1 MLPDNLLQRSSAPNA
16 QGTRARINQG
26 SVMTPIRHA
35 FFVSD
40 RTGITAEM
48 LGHSLL
54 AQFEEERFRE
64 VTLPFVDSVARA
76 EEAVLQINDAA
87 ARDGIR
93 PLVFSTLVEPA
104 LSTVIATA
112 KALYL
117 DCFNVFISP
126 MEKELGVRHSLEI
139 GRSHRVRDT
148 TEYNGRIEAVN
159 FVLAHDDGVST
170 KQMHEAD
177 VILVGV
183 SRCGK
188 TPTCLYLGMQYGLR
202 AANYPLIPEDFK
214 DMRLPSRLAKHRGK
228 LFGLTIQP
236 DRLTQIREQ
245 RRPNSPYAELA
256 NCRYE
261 VDRAEVL
268 MRSESIPF
276 LDATNRSIEELAA
289 TIVHQAQLQRQSF

>member
-1 MLPDNLLQRSSAPNA
+1 MNSDGGGAGPP
-16 QGTRARINQG
+16 
-26 SVMTPIRHA
+26 RHA

-54 AQFEEERFRE
+54 AQFEGERFRE

-76 EEAVLQINDAA
+76 QEAVRQINEAA
-87 ARDGIR
+87 ARDAMR

-104 LSTVIATA
+104 LSTIIATA

-148 TEYNGRIEAVN
+148 LEYHGRIEAVN
-159 FVLAHDDGVST
+159 FVLAHDDGIST

-188 TPTCLYLGMQYGLR
+188 TPTCLYLGMQYALR
-202 AANYPLIPEDFK
+202 AANYPLIPEDFQH
-214 DMRLPSRLAKHRGK
+214 MRLPSRLVKHQKK

-236 DRLTQIREQ
+236 DRLTQIRQQ
-245 RRPNSPYAELA
+245 RRPNSPYAEIE
-256 NCRYE
+256 NCRHE
-261 VDRAEVL
+261 VERAEIL
-268 MRSESIPF
+268 MRGESIPF

-289 TIVHQAQLQRQSF
+289 TIVHQAQLQRQTF